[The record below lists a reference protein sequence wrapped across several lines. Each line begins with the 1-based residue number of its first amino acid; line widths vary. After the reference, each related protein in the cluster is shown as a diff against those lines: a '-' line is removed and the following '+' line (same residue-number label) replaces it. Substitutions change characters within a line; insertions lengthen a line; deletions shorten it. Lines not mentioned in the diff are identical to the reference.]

1 MRPRLLILFCLIL
14 GFSGVSSAELYKY
27 YDKNGNLSFTDDASV
42 VPKDQRE
49 SAEAIRE
56 IQTKPSVPSMPGT
69 EKDTPPISDQI
80 IEDNASLK
88 SELEQE
94 EKELNVIKKE
104 LDEEYK
110 VLNGRREELIQIT
123 EGGKKMNSKETKA
136 YNQKANELNQD
147 TLKFKE
153 KQQGY
158 TKRVEAYNLKLK
170 SVK

>member
-1 MRPRLLILFCLIL
+1 MKPRLLILFCLIL

-27 YDKNGNLSFTDDASV
+27 YDKNGNLSFTDDASM
-42 VPKDQRE
+42 VPEEQRE

-56 IQTKPSVPSMPGT
+56 IQTKPSVPGISGT
-69 EKDTPPISDQI
+69 EKDTPPISEQI
-80 IEDNASLK
+80 SEDNPILK

-94 EKELNVIKKE
+94 EKELNGIKKE
-104 LDEEYK
+104 LDAEYTA
-110 VLNGRREELIQIT
+110 LSGRREKLIQIT

-136 YNQKANELNQD
+136 YNQKAYELNQD

-158 TKRVEAYNLKLK
+158 MKRVEAYNLKLK